1 MLDLLKKL
9 FSRVNNRHYQYK
21 INSISLAANIRIFF
35 HTVICAAALISPIKM
50 VVSIGKHI
58 NFISHTLCVVD
69 GITNI

>member
-21 INSISLAANIRIFF
+21 INSISLVANIRIFF
-35 HTVICAAALISPIKM
+35 HIVICAAALISPIKT

-58 NFISHTLCVVD
+58 NFTSHTLCVVH

>member
-9 FSRVNNRHYQYK
+9 LSRVTNRHYQYK
-21 INSISLAANIRIFF
+21 INSISLAANIQIFF
-35 HTVICAAALISPIKM
+35 HTVICAATLISSIKT

-58 NFISHTLCVVD
+58 NFTSHTLCVVH

>member
-9 FSRVNNRHYQYK
+9 FSRVTNRHYQYK
-21 INSISLAANIRIFF
+21 INSISLAANIQIFF
-35 HTVICAAALISPIKM
+35 HTVICAATLISPIKT

-58 NFISHTLCVVD
+58 NFTSHTLCVVH

>member
-21 INSISLAANIRIFF
+21 INSISLAANIQIFF
-35 HTVICAAALISPIKM
+35 HTVICAATLISPIKT

-58 NFISHTLCVVD
+58 NFTSHTLCVVH

>member
-9 FSRVNNRHYQYK
+9 FSRVTNRHNQYK
-21 INSISLAANIRIFF
+21 INSILLVANIRIFF
-35 HTVICAAALISPIKM
+35 HTVICAAALISPIKT

-58 NFISHTLCVVD
+58 NFTSHTLCVVH

>member
-21 INSISLAANIRIFF
+21 INSISLAANIQIFF
-35 HTVICAAALISPIKM
+35 HIVICAAALISPIKT
-50 VVSIGKHI
+50 VVSIGKYI
-58 NFISHTLCVVD
+58 NFTSHTLCVVH

>member
-35 HTVICAAALISPIKM
+35 HTVICAATLISPIKT

-58 NFISHTLCVVD
+58 NFTSHTLCVVH

>member
-21 INSISLAANIRIFF
+21 INSISLAANIQIFF
-35 HTVICAAALISPIKM
+35 HIVICAAALISPIKT

-58 NFISHTLCVVD
+58 NFIFHTLCVVH
-69 GITNI
+69 GITNT

>member
-1 MLDLLKKL
+1 MLGYLQKLL
-9 FSRVNNRHYQYK
+9 SRVNERYYQYK

-35 HTVICAAALISPIKM
+35 HTVICAAALISPIKT

-58 NFISHTLCVVD
+58 NFIFHTLCVVH

>member
-21 INSISLAANIRIFF
+21 INSISLAANIQIFF
-35 HTVICAAALISPIKM
+35 HIVICAAALISPIKT

-58 NFISHTLCVVD
+58 NFIFHTLCVVH

>member
-21 INSISLAANIRIFF
+21 INSISLAANIQIFF
-35 HTVICAAALISPIKM
+35 HTVICAATLISPIKT